1 MNDKLKKQLEK
12 KIRVIPNFPKKGIL
26 FQDITSIT
34 DDQKLFKKVI
44 TKLKEYSIKN
54 DITKIAGIEARG
66 FIFGSAAAIQSNLPF
81 IPIRKKGKLPGKIYK
96 QKYKLEYGI
105 DEIEVHKNAANK
117 KDKILIIDDL
127 IATGGTAIA
136 AASLMKKFNPR
147 EIQFHF
153 IINLNNLNGMKK
165 LQTRFKSSSF
175 LNCLGWLETIIYSS
189 IEKTQHY
196 F

>member
-1 MNDKLKKQLEK
+1 M
-12 KIRVIPNFPKKGIL
+12 IPNFPKKGIL

-34 DDQKLFKKVI
+34 DNKKLFTEVVNEISKYARKK
-44 TKLKEYSIKN
+44 KF
-54 DITKIAGIEARG
+54 TKIAGVEARG
-66 FIFGSAAAIQSNLPF
+66 FIFGAAVAFKLGLPF
-81 IPIRKKGKLPGKIYK
+81 VPVRKKGKLPGKKYK

-136 AASLMKKFNPR
+136 AANLMRKFNPQ

-153 IINLNNLNGMKK
+153 IINLYNLNGMKK
-165 LQTRFKSSSF
+165 LQTKFKSNSF
-175 LNCLGWLETIIYSS
+175 LNCLG
-189 IEKTQHY
+189 
-196 F
+196 

>member
-1 MNDKLKKQLEK
+1 MDK
-12 KIRVIPNFPKKGIL
+12 
-26 FQDITSIT
+26 
-34 DDQKLFKKVI
+34 
-44 TKLKEYSIKN
+44 IKN
-54 DITKIAGIEARG
+54 AIRTIPDFPIEGIMFRDVTTLYSNPEAMKEVINLTCDYWKSKGLTCIAGIEARG

-136 AASLMKKFNPR
+136 AANLMRKFNPQ

-153 IINLNNLNGMKK
+153 IINLYNLNGMKE
-165 LQTRFKSSSF
+165 LQTKFKSSSF
-175 LNCLGWLETIIYSS
+175 LNCLG
-189 IEKTQHY
+189 
-196 F
+196 